1 MRAKTIIGKLLLA
14 FVLVSVGFAAG
25 QEVQKRR
32 QANGPAPDAGQ
43 ADLGAQGSTAA
54 GQAGAGQGQAASAP
68 AVKGDRVVVYYFH
81 ASYRCLTCNL
91 VESTARKLVET
102 NFADAVQTGRLE
114 WRTANFQEDEDLARR
129 YSVGTNMLVVA
140 RFCDGQE
147 VAHRRLDRV
156 MELIHRNDEFADY
169 VLAGVQDVLEGG
181 S

>member
-1 MRAKTIIGKLLLA
+1 MGAKTIIGRLLLA
-14 FVLVSVGFAAG
+14 FVLVSVGFAVG
-25 QEVQKRR
+25 QEVQRRR
-32 QANGPAPDAGQ
+32 QANGPARDAGQ
-43 ADLGAQGSTAA
+43 ADLGSKDSTTV

-68 AVKGDRVVVYYFH
+68 AVSGDSVMVYYFH

-102 NFADAVQTGRLE
+102 NFADAIQTGRLQ
-114 WRTANFQEDEDLARR
+114 WRTANFQEDEDLAQR
-129 YSVGTNMLVVA
+129 YSVGANMLVVV
-140 RFCDGQE
+140 RLRDGKE

-169 VLAGVQDVLEGG
+169 VLAGVQDILEGG